1 LRPAVGYVPPPG
13 ADRPPVAGFSL
24 PDRAL
29 EKILYIVPIL
39 LFSVVV
45 HEYAHGYVAYRW
57 GDPTA
62 AVMGR
67 LTLNPIPHIDPIGS
81 LLVPTLMLATGG
93 FLFGWAKPVPVNPD
107 NYRNKKLGD
116 ITVSLA
122 GPASN
127 VLLAFLFTALWIVVR
142 RLLGPDPLVGTLNPI
157 FAMAIQLNL
166 ILAAFNLLPIPP
178 LDGSHVLAN
187 FLPRKLAYD
196 YMSLARFGF
205 LILFV
210 MLAVPPFRAV
220 LSLIYVP
227 VQLVAG
233 VLFSLV
239 SRAG

>member
-1 LRPAVGYVPPPG
+1 
-13 ADRPPVAGFSL
+13 
-24 PDRAL
+24 L
-29 EKILYIVPIL
+29 EKVFYIIPIL

-67 LTLNPIPHIDPIGS
+67 LTLNPVPHIDPIGS
-81 LLVPTLMLATGG
+81 LLVPILMAATGG
-93 FLFGWAKPVPVNPD
+93 LLFGWARPVPVNPD
-107 NYRNKKLGD
+107 NYRNRKWGD

-127 VLLAFLFTALWIVVR
+127 VILAFLFTGLWIVALK
-142 RLLGPDPLVGTLNPI
+142 LLGPELATGPLNQV
-157 FAMAIQLNL
+157 FATGITLNL

-187 FLPRKLAYD
+187 FLPRKLAYN

-205 LILFV
+205 LILIVLLVF
-210 MLAVPPFRAV
+210 PPFRAL

-227 VQLVAG
+227 VQIVAG
-233 VLFSLV
+233 LLFDLV
-239 SRAG
+239 GRVA

>member
-1 LRPAVGYVPPPG
+1 
-13 ADRPPVAGFSL
+13 
-24 PDRAL
+24 L

-67 LTLNPIPHIDPIGS
+67 LTLNPIPHIDPMGS

-107 NYRNKKLGD
+107 NYRNRKLGD
-116 ITVSLA
+116 VTVSLA

-127 VLLAFLFTALWIVVR
+127 VLLALLFTVLWIGSR
-142 RLLGPDPLVGTLNPI
+142 RLLGSDPLMVTLNPV
-157 FAMAIQLNL
+157 FATAIQLNL

-178 LDGSHVLAN
+178 LDGSHVLSN
-187 FLPRKLAYD
+187 FLPRKLAYN

-205 LILFV
+205 LILFA
-210 MLAVPPFRAV
+210 LLIFPPFRAL
-220 LSLIYVP
+220 LSLVYVP
-227 VQLVAG
+227 VQIVTG
-233 VLFSLV
+233 ILFSLV

>member
-1 LRPAVGYVPPPG
+1 M
-13 ADRPPVAGFSL
+13 
-24 PDRAL
+24 
-29 EKILYIVPIL
+29 EKVLYIVPIL

-67 LTLNPIPHIDPIGS
+67 LTLNPVPHIDPIGS
-81 LLVPTLMLATGG
+81 LLVPVLMAATGG
-93 FLFGWAKPVPVNPD
+93 LLFGWARPVPVNPD
-107 NYRNKKLGD
+107 NFRNRKCVD

-127 VLLAFLFTALWIVVR
+127 VILALLFTGLWIVTLK
-142 RLLGPDPLVGTLNPI
+142 LLGPELATGPLNQV
-157 FAMAIQLNL
+157 FATGITLNL

-187 FLPRKLAYD
+187 FLPRKLAYS

-205 LILFV
+205 LILIVLLVF
-210 MLAVPPFRAV
+210 PPFRAL

-227 VQLVAG
+227 VQIVAG
-233 VLFSLV
+233 FLFGLV
-239 SRAG
+239 SRVA